1 MIGAADALFDGQGVH
16 LCGHRGHSID
26 GTENS
31 KSALRSARNMGAT
44 LCEIDIRLTA
54 DEEFVV
60 FHDPTLDKASTGR
73 GPTRDHTL
81 KELRNVWHEA
91 RFSTNGAIAVND
103 GDSLICLAETLDF
116 AAALDLGLVVEVKD
130 RLTES
135 RHVRKLVEIVKGS
148 SLRDRVLFSSFDHC
162 FLRDL
167 KESHPHVLTFG
178 IIHTR
183 HVSPVRIALEAQI
196 DVYSVDY
203 PRFHSDDAAA
213 LRAEGIRVS
222 TFLPR
227 SVTTDR
233 NWDKHV
239 GGLNET
245 IESVKEGTL
254 DILGM
259 DDVAWGRAFL
269 ECNKLAYRNS
279 THADVMA

>member
-1 MIGAADALFDGQGVH
+1 MISAAEALFDGQGVH

-54 DEEFVV
+54 DGEFVV
-60 FHDPTLDKASTGR
+60 FHDPTLDIASTGK

-81 KELRNVWHEA
+81 NELRKVRHKA
-91 RFSTNGAIAVND
+91 RFQKNEAHAVND
-103 GDSLICLAETLDF
+103 GDGLICLAETLDF

-135 RHVRKLVEIVKGS
+135 PHVRKLVEIVKGS
-148 SLRDRVLFSSFDHC
+148 PLRDRVLFSSFDHC

-178 IIHTR
+178 IVHTR
-183 HVSPVRIALEAQI
+183 HVSPVRIALESQI

-203 PRFHSDDAAA
+203 PRFHSDDASA

-222 TFLPR
+222 TFIPR
-227 SVTTDR
+227 SVITDR
-233 NWDKHV
+233 NWDNHV
-239 GGLNET
+239 SGLNDT

-259 DDVAWGRAFL
+259 DDVAWGRALL
-269 ECNKLAYRNS
+269 EYNKLTYRNS
-279 THADVMA
+279 AHTDVMA